1 MIKDWVGI
9 IWDSY
14 IGYLHRYACNSAS
27 THCHAIDRTPSTPSG
42 GTISDSIG
50 RSFQKPWILHFTLYS
65 FYYFYYLYYFMITH
79 VLFLS
84 LIVITYV
91 IPGDCFN
98 NDVIAILP
106 QGPFSKNVQ
115 SLSHLD
121 IEYTEYGVRL
131 CTLPQIILE
140 PLWPWSP
147 YLLPLDGP

>member
-1 MIKDWVGI
+1 MDLAFYFV
-9 IWDSY
+9 
-14 IGYLHRYACNSAS
+14 L
-27 THCHAIDRTPSTPSG
+27 
-42 GTISDSIG
+42 
-50 RSFQKPWILHFTLYS
+50 ILLFLL
-65 FYYFYYLYYFMITH
+65 FLLFMITH

-140 PLWPWSP
+140 PLWP
-147 YLLPLDGP
+147 